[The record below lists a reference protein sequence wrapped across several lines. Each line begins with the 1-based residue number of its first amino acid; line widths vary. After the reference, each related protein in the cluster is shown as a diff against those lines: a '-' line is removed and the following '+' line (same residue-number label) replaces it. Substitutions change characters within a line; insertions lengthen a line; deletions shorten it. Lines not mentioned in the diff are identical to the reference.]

1 MSHNEFQP
9 SQYPNQ
15 PAGGYVP
22 GFETNAPARKRK
34 PRRWPWI
41 VAVPV
46 ATVALIAVVNGSSDP
61 ETEQP
66 ESAVTTM
73 PQLLPVTA
81 TPPTFR
87 APIATQIDPLNSDG
101 TFRVG
106 KDIEPGTY
114 SVSITSRSGVGY
126 WARCAS
132 IACEITFDGT
142 ETGML
147 GNELL
152 TGPGYL
158 EILPSDAYVQLRGVS
173 LVAE

>member
-9 SQYPNQ
+9 SRYPNQ

-22 GFETNAPARKRK
+22 GFETNAPAPKRK

-46 ATVALIAVVNGSSDP
+46 VTIALIAIVNGSSDP
-61 ETEQP
+61 QP
-66 ESAVTTM
+66 EQVASAATTM
-73 PQLLPVTA
+73 PQVLSPTA

-87 APIATQIDPLNSDG
+87 APIATRVDPLNSDG

-106 KDIEPGTY
+106 SDIAPGTY

-132 IACEITFDGT
+132 VACEITFDGSD
-142 ETGML
+142 TGMID
-147 GNELL
+147 NDLL